1 MVQRL
6 EEILGNSITE
16 YTPNAIKF
24 QGLSLESLEQVIQS
38 GYTTLNASFN
48 AAPSVGSFIEFG
60 QRCKILE
67 VTAIFDGVVVN
78 HTENPDLVIDAITV
92 KGVKDLDFAGEFVKF
107 VWGCDELEISSQK
120 LYAWWD

>member
-1 MVQRL
+1 MVERI

-16 YTPNAIKF
+16 YTPNAVKF
-24 QGLSLESLEQVIQS
+24 QGLSLSSLEQVLQS
-38 GYTTLNASFN
+38 GYTTLNANFN

-60 QRCKILE
+60 QHCKSIE
-67 VTAIFDGVVVN
+67 ATAIFDGVVLN
-78 HTENPDLVIDAITV
+78 HTENLNLVIDAITV

-107 VWGCDELEISSQK
+107 VWGCDELEINSQQ

>member
-16 YTPNAIKF
+16 YTPNAVKF
-24 QGLSLESLEQVIQS
+24 QSLSLESLEQVIQS
-38 GYTTLNASFN
+38 GYTTLDTHFN
-48 AAPSVGSFIEFG
+48 AAPSVGLFIEFG

-78 HTENPDLVIDAITV
+78 
-92 KGVKDLDFAGEFVKF
+92 
-107 VWGCDELEISSQK
+107 
-120 LYAWWD
+120 

>member
-1 MVQRL
+1 MVQRI

-16 YTPNAIKF
+16 YTPNAVKF
-24 QGLSLESLEQVIQS
+24 QSLSLESLEQVLQS
-38 GYTTLNASFN
+38 GYTTLDAHFN
-48 AAPSVGSFIEFG
+48 AAPSVGSFIGFG
-60 QRCKILE
+60 QRCKSIE
-67 VTAIFDGVVVN
+67 VTAIFDGVVIN
-78 HTENPDLVIDAITV
+78 DTDGPNLVIDAITV

>member
-1 MVQRL
+1 MVQRI

>member
-1 MVQRL
+1 MVQRI

-16 YTPNAIKF
+16 YTPNAVKF
-24 QGLSLESLEQVIQS
+24 QGLSLSSLKQILQE
-38 GYTTLNASFN
+38 GYTTLNAHFN

-60 QRCKILE
+60 QRCKSIE
-67 VTAIFDGVVVN
+67 VIAIFDGVVLT
-78 HTENPDLVIDAITV
+78 HRDNPNLVIDAITV

-107 VWGCDELEISSQK
+107 VWGCDELEINSQQ